1 MKIRDINLSDTG
13 KRIFIEIGAQLQIEI
28 EGVAFRFK
36 SSVVGIEPNEYLI
49 IKTPIIPHD
58 APFGSIKH
66 KLFPGNQIAIRYLHK
81 GTVFGFQSKLIE
93 AISTPIRLLFVEFPD
108 TVEHYDL
115 RSHERI
121 DCFLPTR
128 IKMKDKERKGII
140 LDITEKGCRH
150 RIKALE
156 GEKLPPVKI
165 DEHITLFCQFP
176 GIEGEHV
183 VSGIVK
189 NINKDK
195 QEMALGIVFD
205 EITPEAQKILTHFI
219 STAKE
224 IS

>member
-1 MKIRDINLSDTG
+1 METHGTNHSATER
-13 KRIFIEIGAQLQIEI
+13 RIFIELGAHLQIEI

-58 APFGSIKH
+58 APFSSIKH
-66 KLFPGNQIAIRYLHK
+66 KLFPRNQIAIRYLHK
-81 GTVFGFQSKLIE
+81 GTVFGFKTKLIE

-108 TVEHYDL
+108 TIEHYNL
-115 RSHERI
+115 RSHKRI

-128 IKMKDKERKGII
+128 IKMKDKEIKGII
-140 LDITEKGCRH
+140 LDINEKGCRH
-150 RIKALE
+150 QIKALE
-156 GEKLPPVKI
+156 GEKLPPVQI
-165 DEHITLFCQFP
+165 DEQITLFCQFP
-176 GIEGEHV
+176 GIEGEHA

-195 QEMALGIVFD
+195 KEMALGIVFH
-205 EITPEAQKILTHFI
+205 EITPEAQKILTQFI

-224 IS
+224 IF